1 MDWIAR
7 IDWPVSVAVA
17 AVATIAINAAIF
29 AIRRVRARDMYEFG
43 FDCGLH
49 AAIARLVKLR
59 YHKEY
64 DLCVAVVPESEYKK
78 EKDQYL

>member
-7 IDWPVSVAVA
+7 IDWPVSVAVS

-49 AAIARLVKLR
+49 SALTQRAKLR